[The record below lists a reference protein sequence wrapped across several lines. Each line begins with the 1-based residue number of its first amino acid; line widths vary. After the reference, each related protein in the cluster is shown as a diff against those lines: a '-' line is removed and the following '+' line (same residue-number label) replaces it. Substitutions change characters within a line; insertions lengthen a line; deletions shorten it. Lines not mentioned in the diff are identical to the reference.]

1 MVLSLQS
8 VFSKMDITAGYEL
21 ASGSSI
27 LSRPSILKHI
37 AMPILGGDYKESS
50 VFQYGGLVIMGAHV
64 LCKHE
69 VRVRFSHPPPV
80 LGALADVVIAAV

>member
-1 MVLSLQS
+1 
-8 VFSKMDITAGYEL
+8 MDITVGYEP

-27 LSRPSILKHI
+27 LSRPSR
-37 AMPILGGDYKESS
+37 
-50 VFQYGGLVIMGAHV
+50 GGLVIMGAHV

-69 VRVRFSHPPPV
+69 VGVRSSHPPPV

>member
-1 MVLSLQS
+1 
-8 VFSKMDITAGYEL
+8 
-21 ASGSSI
+21 
-27 LSRPSILKHI
+27 
-37 AMPILGGDYKESS
+37 
-50 VFQYGGLVIMGAHV
+50 MGAHV